1 MSTDIIVSYDGT
13 PNDDDALA
21 LGRMLAQ
28 GGNSVALAYVRHS
41 REFDPRRE
49 EVAAHDAQRRLESGA
64 NMLGAPGV
72 ERHVV
77 VHPSTWV
84 GLAELAGQIGASVI
98 VFGSDYRT
106 PPGRVSPGTTAQ
118 HLLEGGPVGVAVA
131 PAGLRANPDAAI
143 NTILIAD
150 GAADEAAGRTAEM
163 LAERLGA
170 TVIEDPARA
179 DLIVLGS
186 APGGSGGRVRVSGA
200 ARNWL
205 AAAQASV
212 LVVPT
217 GTPVMQ

>member
-1 MSTDIIVSYDGT
+1 
-13 PNDDDALA
+13 
-21 LGRMLAQ
+21 
-28 GGNSVALAYVRHS
+28 
-41 REFDPRRE
+41 
-49 EVAAHDAQRRLESGA
+49 
-64 NMLGAPGV
+64 MLGDAGV

-84 GLAELAGQIGASVI
+84 GLAELAGQTGASVV

-131 PAGLRANPDAAI
+131 PAGLRADPGATI
-143 NTILIAD
+143 KTILIAD
-150 GAADEAAGRTAEM
+150 GAGDEAARDTAEL
-163 LAERLGA
+163 LADRLGA
-170 TVIEDPARA
+170 VVTQDPAQA
-179 DLIVLGS
+179 DLIVLAS
-186 APGGSGGRVRVSGA
+186 TPGGSGGRVRVSGA

-217 GTPVMQ
+217 GTPLMR